1 MHAPSSDNEVS
12 VSVDSS
18 ERNMTS
24 IVIISIIATIGGFL
38 FGFDSGVINGTVEG
52 LQLAFKSES
61 AGTGFNV
68 ASILL
73 GCAVGAFFAGSWA
86 DTYGRRGIL
95 ILAAILFIISSWGA
109 GIATSSTEFVIYRL
123 IGGLAIGAASIICPA
138 YISELVPAE

>member
-86 DTYGRRGIL
+86 DTYVV
-95 ILAAILFIISSWGA
+95 AAF
-109 GIATSSTEFVIYRL
+109 
-123 IGGLAIGAASIICPA
+123 
-138 YISELVPAE
+138 